1 MTVKIT
7 NTMGSNIITNNA
19 IPSAVIKA
27 YQDPIKIIDKVV
39 TESSPKPEDAVTFER
54 QDKPLFDS
62 EKTPEDTTPPPTTTP
77 PTTEVKPSSEE
88 RRDAMKRANQE
99 HQKAIKLQQEA
110 TELMK
115 KNQAYQEALQKADLS
130 PMELIKALGK
140 DPADFLR
147 RLQNEQ
153 FSIPNEPTKI
163 PEPTVED
170 RLKQYEQER
179 QKEREQAANYQSEM
193 IKMNYIS
200 NKIIPAISNE
210 EQFPLLVK
218 NKDASAKLIYD
229 IMNSHYLQ
237 FNEELNPADVAAE
250 YESELEKEV
259 LSSIDKIKQISKF
272 KGHFKEEQPAIEAP
286 ATQLGEKPQQAWQ
299 GAKSPVPVAT
309 GQRTSS
315 LDRSARKKRI
325 MAM

>member
-19 IPSAVIKA
+19 VPSTVIKA
-27 YQDPIKIIDKVV
+27 YQEPAKIIDKVV

-54 QDKPLFDS
+54 PEKPLFGF
-62 EKTPEDTTPPPTTTP
+62 EKTPEDTTTTP
-77 PTTEVKPSSEE
+77 PATSPTTEAKPSSEE

-115 KNQAYQEALQKADLS
+115 KNHAYQEALQKADLS
-130 PMELIKALGK
+130 PIELIKALGK
-140 DPADFLR
+140 DPMDFLR

-153 FSIPNEPTKI
+153 FSIPNEAAKV

-193 IKMNYIS
+193 IKLNYIS
-200 NKIIPAISNE
+200 NKILPAISNE
-210 EQFPLLVK
+210 EQYPLLFK
-218 NKDASAKLIYD
+218 NKDTSAKLIYD

-259 LSSIDKIKQISKF
+259 LSSIEKIKQISKF
-272 KGHFKEEQPAIEAP
+272 KDHFKEEPPAAEASP
-286 ATQLGEKPQQAWQ
+286 TQLGEKPQQTWQ

-315 LDRSARKKRI
+315 LDRSARKKRV
-325 MAM
+325 MAL